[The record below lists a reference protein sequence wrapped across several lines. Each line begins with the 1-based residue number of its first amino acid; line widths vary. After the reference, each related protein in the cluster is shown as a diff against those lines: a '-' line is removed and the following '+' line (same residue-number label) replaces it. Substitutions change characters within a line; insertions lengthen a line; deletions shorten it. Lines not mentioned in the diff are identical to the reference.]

1 MRDPYQIVLTP
12 VISEKSTAAIELANQ
27 YSFKVRK
34 DANKVEIRQAVE
46 AIFDVRVQK
55 VNTLVRKGKK
65 RRVRAK
71 QCRMPD
77 WKKAV
82 VKLHPEDK
90 IDVV

>member
-12 VISEKSTAAIELANQ
+12 VISEKSTAAMELANQ

-46 AIFDVRVQK
+46 SIFDVRVQK

-65 RRVRAK
+65 RRVRYK

-90 IDVV
+90 IDIV